1 LCFELVGRRKAK
13 EHEDEQKL
21 RIDLSSTWE
30 FPERERFETEEK
42 GTSIIME

>member
-1 LCFELVGRRKAK
+1 LK
-13 EHEDEQKL
+13 EKSKRTKL

>member
-30 FPERERFETEEK
+30 FPERERGLK
-42 GTSIIME
+42 QKRKVLV